1 MRQDETTGG
10 GVTETGSTV
19 PRRELGR
26 LLRQTREQAGIG
38 LEAAAS
44 DLEWSRAKMY
54 RVEAGQA
61 PIRALDVEQMCR
73 LYGAVP
79 EMSEVLVSLAKES
92 KSKGWY
98 HAYGE
103 VIPRWFQ
110 LYVGLESAANRIRS
124 YEQSLI
130 PGLLQTPEY
139 TAEVARCRPGI
150 TDGEV
155 AKLVELRLERQRIL
169 TRRRPAAPMLDVILD
184 EGLLH
189 RSLPGISRQ
198 IAKLIEAGE
207 APNVSVRIAPL
218 NGKLNRAAVAGS
230 FVILDFPVKGARS
243 AEPTTVYN
251 ESLSG
256 ALYLD
261 RRDEVRAYAEV
272 WNQLSAAALSTE
284 ESRTLLRRIM
294 ERHHE

>member
-1 MRQDETTGG
+1 
-10 GVTETGSTV
+10 
-19 PRRELGR
+19 
-26 LLRQTREQAGIG
+26 
-38 LEAAAS
+38 
-44 DLEWSRAKMY
+44 MY
-54 RVEAGQA
+54 
-61 PIRALDVEQMCR
+61 D
-73 LYGAVP
+73 
-79 EMSEVLVSLAKES
+79 
-92 KSKGWY
+92 
-98 HAYGE
+98 E

-150 TDGEV
+150 TDDEV

-169 TRRRPAAPMLDVILD
+169 TRRRPTAPMLD

-189 RSLPGISRQ
+189 RSLPGMSRQ

-261 RRDEVRAYAEV
+261 RLDEVRAYAEV
-272 WNQLSAAALSTE
+272 WNQLSAAALSSE

-294 ERHHE
+294 ERHHD